1 VIWIENVKPF
11 QAEAR
16 FFKLLM
22 HPARLEILDELR
34 KDEACVCHL
43 EAKLGY
49 RQAYISQHIMVLRE
63 AGVIQDR
70 REGWNIFYH
79 VTKPEI
85 FRVMDAVSQLMP
97 VDEKARRVARGPQ
110 APCPCPKC
118 NPDIPP
124 QPCSKELAARRK
136 AKAAVS

>member
-1 VIWIENVKPF
+1 MKPF
-11 QAEAR
+11 EAEAR

-34 KDEACVCHL
+34 RDEACVCHL

-85 FRVMDAVSQLMP
+85 FQVMDAVSQLMSAAGK
-97 VDEKARRVARGPQ
+97 VRRAARAPE

-118 NPDIPP
+118 NPGSAPS
-124 QPCSKELAARRK
+124 PCSKELAEQRHK
-136 AKAAVS
+136 KEKVAVG

>member
-1 VIWIENVKPF
+1 MKPF
-11 QAEAR
+11 EAEAH

-49 RQAYISQHIMVLRE
+49 RQAYISQHLMVLRE

-70 REGWNIFYH
+70 RDGWNIFYH

-85 FRVMDAVSQLMP
+85 FQLMDAVSQMMGGG
-97 VDEKARRVARGPQ
+97 EKARRAARAPQ
-110 APCPCPKC
+110 APCPCPRC
-118 NPDIPP
+118 NPGGPP
-124 QPCSKELAARRK
+124 APCSKELAARK
-136 AKAAVS
+136 NGKVVVS

>member
-1 VIWIENVKPF
+1 MTNIKAF
-11 QAEAR
+11 KAEAR

-43 EAKLGY
+43 KAKLGY

-85 FRVMDAVSQLMP
+85 YQIMDAVSQRTET
-97 VDEKARRVARGPQ
+97 DRGARRRASG
-110 APCPCPKC
+110 APKTACSCPKC
-118 NPDIPP
+118 NPDK
-124 QPCSKELAARRK
+124 QPVAC
-136 AKAAVS
+136 

>member
-1 VIWIENVKPF
+1 VKPF
-11 QAEAR
+11 EAEAH

-49 RQAYISQHIMVLRE
+49 RQAYISQHLMMLRE

-70 REGWNIFYH
+70 RDGWNIFYH

-85 FRVMDAVSQLMP
+85 FQLMDAVSQMMGEG
-97 VDEKARRVARGPQ
+97 EKARRAARTPQ
-110 APCPCPKC
+110 ARCPCPKC
-118 NPDIPP
+118 NPGEAPL
-124 QPCSKELAARRK
+124 PCSKELAARQK
-136 AKAAVS
+136 A

>member
-1 VIWIENVKPF
+1 MTNAKAF
-11 QAEAR
+11 KTEAR

-63 AGVIQDR
+63 AGVVQDR

-79 VTKPEI
+79 VTRPEI
-85 FRVMDAVSQLMP
+85 FEIMDEVSQLMGP
-97 VDEKARRVARGPQ
+97 DAKARRAAPEV
-110 APCPCPKC
+110 PCPCPKC
-118 NPDIPP
+118 NPGMPLL
-124 QPCSKELAARRK
+124 PCSKEVAARKRK
-136 AKAAVS
+136 

>member
-1 VIWIENVKPF
+1 MTNAKAF
-11 QAEAR
+11 KTEAR

-63 AGVIQDR
+63 AGVVQDR
-70 REGWNIFYH
+70 REGWNVFYH
-79 VTKPEI
+79 VTRPEI
-85 FRVMDAVSQLMP
+85 FQIMDEVSLLMGTN
-97 VDEKARRVARGPQ
+97 ERARRAALASE

-118 NPDIPP
+118 NEGSPP
-124 QPCSKELAARRK
+124 LPCSSGLATRKKTKAMRKE
-136 AKAAVS
+136 

>member
-1 VIWIENVKPF
+1 MPTLKAF
-11 QAEAR
+11 RAEAR

-79 VTKPEI
+79 VTEPEI
-85 FRVMDAVSQLMP
+85 FQVMDAVSRLMGA
-97 VDEKARRVARGPQ
+97 DKKASRAARAPQ
-110 APCPCPKC
+110 ARCPCPKC
-118 NPDIPP
+118 NPDQPP
-124 QPCSKELAARRK
+124 QPCSKELAARKK
-136 AKAAVS
+136 AKAAIS